1 MEASIHQKVIV
12 GKQAGRQH
20 PRDPYV
26 AFIKSSLLMVLTGG
40 CTFGAILLIYMGL
53 HMSLESVTR
62 SLVQAHGHL
71 QLYGWVGLFIMGIA
85 LHVVPRFKNVEF
97 HGTRRSDLILGLM
110 VFGIVARFFGQPFAA
125 SSMVFAG
132 LLVLSGAAEIL
143 AVLLFAR
150 IMREI
155 YRKAQE
161 TRKAAGQ
168 TPEIFDRF
176 LWAGLI
182 WLAVATVAGWTIN
195 LYMVTRGL
203 DLIPAAFNP
212 AYLHIQIVGFI
223 AMIIMGVA
231 ARTLPVFLG
240 LHPPR
245 ERMLAIAFW
254 LLNGAL
260 LVRALLEPFKAL
272 SGWVGGVGWGNWAGW
287 LTSLAAVGELVAVA
301 LYLYGLNLFAKR
313 EVDLSDLDMDFS
325 YEKFIY
331 FSFIWLFIAELAWSG
346 FAVYEALSGTT
357 VPHALVGS
365 YRHAI
370 TVGFISMMIFGYASR
385 IFPVFTGEELRFP
398 KATNATFWLVA
409 AGNTMRVLFQP
420 IAVFTGK
427 GVFFALMASSSVLE
441 VAGLALFSV
450 NIWLTVQKAQHAM
463 LETPAAS

>member
-1 MEASIHQKVIV
+1 
-12 GKQAGRQH
+12 
-20 PRDPYV
+20 
-26 AFIKSSLLMVLTGG
+26 
-40 CTFGAILLIYMGL
+40 
-53 HMSLESVTR
+53 
-62 SLVQAHGHL
+62 
-71 QLYGWVGLFIMGIA
+71 
-85 LHVVPRFKNVEF
+85 
-97 HGTRRSDLILGLM
+97 
-110 VFGIVARFFGQPFAA
+110 
-125 SSMVFAG
+125 
-132 LLVLSGAAEIL
+132 
-143 AVLLFAR
+143 
-150 IMREI
+150 
-155 YRKAQE
+155 
-161 TRKAAGQ
+161 
-168 TPEIFDRF
+168 
-176 LWAGLI
+176 
-182 WLAVATVAGWTIN
+182 
-195 LYMVTRGL
+195 
-203 DLIPAAFNP
+203 
-212 AYLHIQIVGFI
+212 
-223 AMIIMGVA
+223 
-231 ARTLPVFLG
+231 
-240 LHPPR
+240 
-245 ERMLAIAFW
+245 
-254 LLNGAL
+254 
-260 LVRALLEPFKAL
+260 
-272 SGWVGGVGWGNWAGW
+272 
-287 LTSLAAVGELVAVA
+287 AVA